1 MQPKFAG
8 KKGQPGGTF
17 SHVGEEKKPC
27 AKCGRKNHTTE
38 EHRGGSKKD
47 KNSKGGKSDNKAGDT
62 DDKKSTGGRC
72 HACGE
77 PGHYAKDCPEFREFL
92 ESKKKKEGASAMHAK
107 VERYDHTTPIS
118 MVQMTVSN
126 FLTHEDPSMIYLL
139 NDSGTNR
146 HVVRDSS
153 LLWRYTRETS
163 SLRVGESSVSLEA
176 VGYGELRGYFIDSDG
191 DEIPYTFGKVWHCP
205 KGLCNAIDTMSM
217 MHEGIASIFD
227 KNDPNGAH
235 LRIYDRE
242 SGRVH
247 IIPMLESSETALPI
261 LNFRPHRSTPIYQL
275 MTAAEVVRQSKP
287 GITVDI
293 NEYHQ
298 GAGGHRKEV
307 PLRQHA
313 KKDNIKLT
321 GKLRLC
327 EECYV
332 GDLSKTPIPKV
343 SSMEVKY
350 AGQLTFMDLTGPFPV
365 AEPSSGFL

>member
-1 MQPKFAG
+1 
-8 KKGQPGGTF
+8 
-17 SHVGEEKKPC
+17 
-27 AKCGRKNHTTE
+27 
-38 EHRGGSKKD
+38 
-47 KNSKGGKSDNKAGDT
+47 
-62 DDKKSTGGRC
+62 
-72 HACGE
+72 
-77 PGHYAKDCPEFREFL
+77 
-92 ESKKKKEGASAMHAK
+92 
-107 VERYDHTTPIS
+107 
-118 MVQMTVSN
+118 
-126 FLTHEDPSMIYLL
+126 
-139 NDSGTNR
+139 
-146 HVVRDSS
+146 
-153 LLWRYTRETS
+153 
-163 SLRVGESSVSLEA
+163 
-176 VGYGELRGYFIDSDG
+176 
-191 DEIPYTFGKVWHCP
+191 
-205 KGLCNAIDTMSM
+205 MSM
-217 MHEGIASIFD
+217 MHEGVASIFD

-261 LNFRPHRSTPIYQL
+261 LNFRPRRSTPIYQL

-307 PLRQHA
+307 RLRQQA

-327 EECYV
+327 EACYV

-350 AGQLTFMDLTGPFPV
+350 AGQLTYMDLTGPFPV
-365 AEPSSGFL
+365 AEPSSGFLYVAFFIDAYSSF